1 MLNANAILNKE
12 TARLLVGADIS
23 DELLELLINQISGGI
38 ESQLGRKLA
47 LGRYQERCAAD
58 GTQFLVLREYPIT
71 QVYSVTQNGAVLDPA
86 SYDSDLQGDI
96 GVLYKDDG
104 WMYDGYP
111 AGLAGDYV
119 MPSRRIVVDY
129 EAGYVLP
136 PVATE
141 DEPSTLP
148 GDLERLACE
157 MLQDIVGRLSNGG
170 NSGLRSFSIS
180 DVRWE
185 WSTEIPQSWLETI
198 RRHRRL
204 C

>member
-1 MLNANAILNKE
+1 
-12 TARLLVGADIS
+12 
-23 DELLELLINQISGGI
+23 
-38 ESQLGRKLA
+38 
-47 LGRYQERCAAD
+47 
-58 GTQFLVLREYPIT
+58 
-71 QVYSVTQNGAVLDPA
+71 
-86 SYDSDLQGDI
+86 
-96 GVLYKDDG
+96 
-104 WMYDGYP
+104 
-111 AGLAGDYV
+111 